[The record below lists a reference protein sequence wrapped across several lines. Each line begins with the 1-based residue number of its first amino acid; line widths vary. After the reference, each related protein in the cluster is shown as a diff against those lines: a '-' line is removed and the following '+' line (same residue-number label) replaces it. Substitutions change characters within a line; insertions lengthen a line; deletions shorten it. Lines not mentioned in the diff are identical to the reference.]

1 MKSITAEEK
10 VAAFTEELRRI
21 FDKKVREFTKL
32 CVTQSPDYFF
42 LDCPSSSTG
51 KYHPLD
57 ELGADGVLIHTKKV
71 YTMAYELVKG
81 MACEGSRDVVLAACV
96 IHDLRKQ
103 GLVKRGHTDM
113 RRHCALA
120 ADLVDEVQEATQLL
134 TKEQHDMLRGCVG
147 YHLGPWSYEPWK
159 KPLSEY
165 TAEELVVYI
174 SDFTVSKRFVQVD
187 YQRRPGL
194 GI

>member
-1 MKSITAEEK
+1 MRSITAEEK
-10 VAAFTEELRRI
+10 VASFKEELEGI
-21 FDKKVREFTKL
+21 FNKKVREFTKL
-32 CVTQSPDYFF
+32 CVTQSPDYFYA
-42 LDCPSSSTG
+42 DCPSSSTG

-81 MACEGSRDVVLAACV
+81 MDCEASRDIVLAAAI

-103 GLVKRGHTDM
+103 GLTRGGHTDM

-120 ADLVDEVQEATQLL
+120 ADLVEEVQEATELL
-134 TKEQHDMLRGCVG
+134 TEEHYNMLRNCVG
-147 YHLGPWSYEPWK
+147 YHLGPWSYEPWR

-165 TAEELVVYI
+165 TAEELTLYI

-194 GI
+194 GV

>member
-1 MKSITAEEK
+1 MGITAEDK
-10 VAAFTEELRRI
+10 VEAFETELNRI

-32 CVTQSPDYFF
+32 CLIAAPDYFF
-42 LDCPSSSTG
+42 EDCPSSSTG
-51 KYHPLD
+51 KFHPLD
-57 ELGADGVLIHTKKV
+57 ELGHDGVLIHTKKV
-71 YTMAYELVKG
+71 FTMAYEMVKG
-81 MACEGSRDVVLAACV
+81 LACERNRDIVLAAAL

-103 GLVKRGHTDM
+103 GYEKGGHTDM
-113 RRHCALA
+113 QRHCAYA
-120 ADLVDEVQEATQLL
+120 AELVDEVQEATQLL
-134 TKEQHDMLRGCVG
+134 QGDQHQMLRACVG

-165 TAEELVVYI
+165 TPEELTVYL

-187 YQRRPGL
+187 YIRRPGL